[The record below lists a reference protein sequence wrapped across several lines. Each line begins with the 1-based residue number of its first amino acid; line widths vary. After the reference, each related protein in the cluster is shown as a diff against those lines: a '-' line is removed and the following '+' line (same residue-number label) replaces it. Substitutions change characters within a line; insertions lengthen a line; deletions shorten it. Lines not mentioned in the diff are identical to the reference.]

1 MLPSVAH
8 PSLLWLPSSI
18 HCDECCENIC
28 AVGLSCV
35 GGLVLEYQSCEVGSS
50 LDIRF
55 GIGVVEDLQRT
66 DHLRGETLQLV
77 QYNLRTTPWPDCN
90 MPTTLVDLSNKDDPV
105 LVVAQ
110 LNRFLED
117 VSDNQENVISSVNLS
132 GNRLERLPEESLS
145 ALATTL
151 HSLDVS
157 NNRLTSLQELG
168 DLEALEEL
176 DVHNNILGEV
186 LELALWVTMCGS
198 KPPPICRL
206 KTLNVAGN
214 GLVKFPSSALHAIHL
229 SKLHLG
235 GNRISF
241 LPPEISCLKQLEL
254 LYIGGNQLRSVPDEL
269 SQLTKLTNLNL
280 SDNLLESVPA
290 TLGKL
295 TRLRCLALHGNRLH
309 TLPSEIIQLVN
320 LEVISLRNNPLVVA
334 FARKSDWNVPSLVE
348 LSGRRCLQLV
358 EPNQQIEEVF
368 IAYPPWVRHYLSS
381 ASRCE
386 NPACSGVYFS
396 SCVESVKFVDFC
408 GRYRLPFAQFLCSP
422 QCNVGTTNS
431 GTESD
436 GSEPDVTSQFEDQAV
451 GLPVRDS
458 ELDQIQVRRVLIG

>member
-1 MLPSVAH
+1 
-8 PSLLWLPSSI
+8 
-18 HCDECCENIC
+18 
-28 AVGLSCV
+28 
-35 GGLVLEYQSCEVGSS
+35 
-50 LDIRF
+50 
-55 GIGVVEDLQRT
+55 
-66 DHLRGETLQLV
+66 
-77 QYNLRTTPWPDCN
+77 
-90 MPTTLVDLSNKDDPV
+90 MPTTLVDLSNKDDPI

-110 LNRFLED
+110 LSRFLED
-117 VSDNQENVISSVNLS
+117 VSDNQENVVYAINLS
-132 GNRLERLPEESLS
+132 GNRLEQLPKEWLPT
-145 ALATTL
+145 LATKL

-157 NNRLTSLQELG
+157 NNRLTGLHELG

-176 DVHNNILGEV
+176 DVHNNMLGDALEV
-186 LELALWVTMCGS
+186 ALWTAVYVS
-198 KPPPICRL
+198 KSPSICRL

-214 GLVKFPSSALHAIHL
+214 GLVKFPSSALHAVHL

-241 LPPEISCLKQLEL
+241 LPTEVSCLKQLEL
-254 LYIGGNQLRSVPDEL
+254 FYIGGNRLRSVPDEL
-269 SQLTKLTNLNL
+269 GQLTKLTNLNL
-280 SDNLLESVPA
+280 SDNVLESVPA
-290 TLGKL
+290 SLGKL
-295 TRLRCLALHGNRLH
+295 TRLRCLALHGNRLL

-334 FARKSDWNVPSLVE
+334 FARKSDWNVPTLME

-358 EPNQQIEEVF
+358 ESNHQIEEAF

-422 QCNVGTTNS
+422 QCTVSTTNS
-431 GTESD
+431 ETESD
-436 GSEPDVTSQFEDQAV
+436 GSEPDVTSQLEDQSV
-451 GLPVRDS
+451 GRLVRDF